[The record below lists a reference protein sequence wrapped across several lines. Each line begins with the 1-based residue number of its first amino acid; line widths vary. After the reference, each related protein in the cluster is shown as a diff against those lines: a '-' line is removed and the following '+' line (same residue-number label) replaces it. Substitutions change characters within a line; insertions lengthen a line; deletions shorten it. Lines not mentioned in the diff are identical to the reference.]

1 MFVPARLGFPRSWIN
16 RIYQYSLLHLCRK
29 VAEVS
34 KKWLSMT
41 YTYGVEIADGHN
53 DILILVV
60 AIAIDMMSYD
70 EGKKRK

>member
-1 MFVPARLGFPRSWIN
+1 
-16 RIYQYSLLHLCRK
+16 
-29 VAEVS
+29 
-34 KKWLSMT
+34 MT